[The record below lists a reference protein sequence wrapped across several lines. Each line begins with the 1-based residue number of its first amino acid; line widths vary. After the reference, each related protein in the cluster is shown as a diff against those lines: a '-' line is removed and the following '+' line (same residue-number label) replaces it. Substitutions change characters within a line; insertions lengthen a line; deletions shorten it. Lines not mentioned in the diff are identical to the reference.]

1 MEQNNTHKE
10 FLELFE
16 SIRRDLSRFAMAL
29 TRNRDDAQDLAQET
43 ILKAFESFDRISDKS
58 KFKSYVFTIASRI
71 HKRRLWRGK
80 IFSIFEPEK
89 FENLIYRGTSPETKL
104 DVEYLYKSIQKLPAK
119 QAEAIV
125 LFEISGFSL
134 SEIQEIQG
142 GTLSGVKTRLK
153 RARERLAELMTDDYR
168 FLSLSRDIE
177 DSQILNQEIPI
188 SIER

>member
-1 MEQNNTHKE
+1 MKQDYKNTE

-16 SIRRDLSRFAMAL
+16 TVRKDLSRFAMAL
-29 TRNRDDAQDLAQET
+29 TRNREDAQDLAQET
-43 ILKAFESFDRISDKS
+43 ILKAYENWDKITDKS
-58 KFKSYVFTIASRI
+58 KFKSYIFTIASRI
-71 HKRRLWRGK
+71 HKRRIWRGR

-89 FENLIYRGTSPETKL
+89 FENMIMRDSSPEIKL

-153 RARERLAELMTDDYR
+153 RGRERLAELMTDDYR
-168 FLSLSRDIE
+168 FLSLSKDIKE
-177 DSQILNQEIPI
+177 SQIINHEIPI
-188 SIER
+188 TVDR